1 MIMMV
6 RGHNILSAMLS
17 LYIMLLNFTGT
28 MAEYIGTDSDY
39 RALPV
44 ERKIHPRGVPSTAA
58 DNAMPHKGTSKIL
71 AC

>member
-1 MIMMV
+1 MIIQV
-6 RGHNILSAMLS
+6 QWRNVLFFMLS
-17 LYIMLLNFTGT
+17 LYMMLLNFTGT

-58 DNAMPHKGTSKIL
+58 DNAMPHKGTS
-71 AC
+71 

>member
-1 MIMMV
+1 
-6 RGHNILSAMLS
+6 
-17 LYIMLLNFTGT
+17 

-58 DNAMPHKGTSKIL
+58 DNAMPHKGTPLIFYV